1 MIMCNTR
8 LVLYLL
14 MITCSVGLFFSAV
27 YAGVAIDVEIK
38 DMRPERPLQ
47 YRTQLIIEG
56 ELLKIDTTQLR
67 PGEGKSE
74 VLYNSSTRVLYF
86 VNHSEQSYFEVD
98 EVVLF
103 DTIDGLNTVI
113 KFLRRKMGVRDVPQR
128 TVFCETR
135 DTAETRMIAA
145 LRSRKHLILCDEG
158 VRQEVW
164 VASWDDAGI
173 KKAALE
179 CVRRLS
185 EAYETVMAN
194 LGRLPLFRE
203 VEYVPTQSL
212 FDIDG
217 FPVAIRHYENGELL
231 YDVQF
236 GVPVETNP
244 DPSAFSVP
252 KNYER
257 MWALD

>member
-1 MIMCNTR
+1 M
-8 LVLYLL
+8 V
-14 MITCSVGLFFSAV
+14 TCFIGLSFFPV

-67 PGEGKSE
+67 PSEGKNE
-74 VLYNSSTRVLYF
+74 VLYNSSQRVLYL
-86 VNHSEQSYFEVD
+86 VNHSEQSYIELD

-113 KFLRRKMGVRDVPQR
+113 KFLRKKMGVRDAPQR
-128 TVFCETR
+128 TVLCEVRETE
-135 DTAETRMIAA
+135 ETRMIAT
-145 LRSRKHLILCDEG
+145 LRSRKHLVSCGGG
-158 VRQEVW
+158 VQQEVW
-164 VASWDDAGI
+164 VTSWDEAGI
-173 KKAALE
+173 EKGTLE
-179 CVRRLS
+179 GVRRLS
-185 EAYETVMAN
+185 EAYEKVMAN
-194 LGRLPLFRE
+194 LGRLPLFRG
-203 VEYVPTQSL
+203 VEYVPTQGI

-217 FPVAIRHYENGELL
+217 FPVAIQHLENGELL

-236 GVPVETNP
+236 GAPTKVNP
-244 DPSAFSVP
+244 NPSAFSVP
-252 KNYER
+252 TSYER